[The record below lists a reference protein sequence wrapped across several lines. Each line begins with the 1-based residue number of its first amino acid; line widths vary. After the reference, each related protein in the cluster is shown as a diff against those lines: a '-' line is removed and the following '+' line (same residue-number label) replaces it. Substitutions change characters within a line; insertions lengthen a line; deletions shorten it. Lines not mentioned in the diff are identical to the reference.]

1 MCSGKMS
8 AWQAAITLCVGVT
21 VAWNATPAR
30 AESVLLTFEGLQ
42 QAEQVL
48 NFYNGGTG
56 SLGSG
61 GTNYG
66 VSFDTYAL
74 ALTHGSYSGEP
85 SPPTIMSL
93 INQHGNP
100 GEPLTVHMDVS
111 GGFQTALT
119 FYDVVIDQGTH
130 GTIAIYSGL
139 DGTGSQLASM
149 TLDYTGSTFGPRQSL
164 TFSGVAHSVV
174 FEGGNDQIG
183 FDNIGFMTAVVPE
196 PTSLLLFFTGL
207 GAFGGAAALW
217 RRESRSRV
225 RQQAGQAL

>member
-1 MCSGKMS
+1 MRSPNKA
-8 AWQAAITLCVGVT
+8 AWHGAIVLCVAL
-21 VAWNATPAR
+21 AWSAPPAR
-30 AESVLLTFEGLQ
+30 GDVVLLTFEGLQ

-56 SLGSG
+56 SMGSM

-74 ALTHGSYSGEP
+74 ALRGSYIGDP

-93 INQHGNP
+93 INQQGSP
-100 GEPLTVHMDVS
+100 GEPLTVNMDVS

-119 FYDVVIDQGTH
+119 FYDIVIDQGTH

-139 DGTGSQLASM
+139 DGAGNQLASM
-149 TLDYTGSTFGPRQSL
+149 TLPYTGVFSPEQTL

-174 FEGGNDQIG
+174 FKGGNDQIG
-183 FDNIGFMTAVVPE
+183 FDDIGFTTPSAIVPE
-196 PTSLLLFFTGL
+196 PSSPVLLVTGWV
-207 GAFGGAAALW
+207 AAWAV
-217 RRESRSRV
+217 SRSAR
-225 RQQAGQAL
+225 RRCRWRLPPGDRAF